1 MTLQFNLNPEIPSH
15 IRIFGG
21 GSLLTELHGALPARC
36 LLHEDWWI
44 MVSDCDTAF
53 ICTLGK
59 AYSGSEKVCIV
70 AFPDEL
76 PTVKALLNAY
86 AIVLDDQLA
95 EEIGHRLP

>member
-1 MTLQFNLNPEIPSH
+1 MSAPRRLVDYGLATATPLLSV
-15 IRIFGG
+15 
-21 GSLLTELHGALPARC
+21 SLGE
-36 LLHEDWWI
+36 
-44 MVSDCDTAF
+44 
-53 ICTLGK
+53 

-95 EEIGHRLP
+95 EEIGHRLLCYVPALPDPFVHLNLSSARFTG